1 MNRATKIIELPALTV
16 DLLTANGVLIDN
28 VFASLWREVG
38 MRTLLSRA
46 GFNKRSGTP
55 MSDVM
60 FSLMLW
66 LWLQKE
72 SIGMFARECLQ
83 GAMGKDVLYDT
94 MNREDL
100 NWRKFHEQVAHKA
113 VQTFKASGKKAYVV
127 DDSIKQRFG
136 KKMPGISSHFDHTSG
151 RHMMGQQVLTL
162 GLSCDEGFVPL
173 DSELFISQTKAIDLH
188 EPFEDG
194 RSIAAKR
201 YRTAQQSTKPEMVS
215 AMIKRALN
223 AGIMADYLLADA
235 WFGTKGMIRLT
246 QETALVP
253 VLRMKKNNMK
263 YRLSDYV
270 RGKTVTRELD
280 VRALYKHCVRKAW
293 QPIRGQKYQA
303 KIVDVEL
310 NLAENKE
317 AEEWVKVRLLFV
329 RGNAGDT
336 QATTGKHD
344 WAVFLTTDTK
354 LSSAEILELYAM
366 RWAIE
371 VYFKEAKQHLG
382 FLKEQSNH
390 YAAYIAS
397 IHLTA
402 IRFCLLVIAKQTQG
416 IASIALIRRKLCS
429 NSADISFASKL
440 WQVFRAVITGALD
453 ELRAVLGDAANLVME
468 TIDMHIQ
475 CLFTQVLQLDPKTLR
490 LEAL

>member
-1 MNRATKIIELPALTV
+1 MNRATKIIELPALTA
-16 DLLTANGVLIDN
+16 DLLKANGVLIDN

-38 MRTLLSRA
+38 MRTILSRT

-60 FSLMLW
+60 FNLMLW

-83 GAMGKDVLYDT
+83 GAMGKDVLYET

-100 NWRKFHEQVAHKA
+100 NWRKFHEQVAHKT
-113 VQTFKASGKKAYVV
+113 VQTVKASGKKAYVV

-223 AGIMADYLLADA
+223 AGIMADYLVADA

-246 QETALVP
+246 QETSLVP

-263 YRLSDYV
+263 YRFSDYV
-270 RGKTVTRELD
+270 RGKTVARELD
-280 VRALYKHCVRKAW
+280 LQALYKYCVRKAW

-310 NLAENKE
+310 NLAENKD
-317 AEEWVKVRLLFV
+317 AEKWVKVRLLFV

-336 QATTGKHD
+336 QTTAGKHD
-344 WAVFLTTDTK
+344 WAVFLTTDMN
-354 LSSAEILELYAM
+354 LSSAEILELYAL

-371 VYFKEAKQHLG
+371 VYFKEAKQHL
-382 FLKEQSNH
+382 
-390 YAAYIAS
+390 
-397 IHLTA
+397 
-402 IRFCLLVIAKQTQG
+402 
-416 IASIALIRRKLCS
+416 
-429 NSADISFASKL
+429 
-440 WQVFRAVITGALD
+440 
-453 ELRAVLGDAANLVME
+453 VLSQ
-468 TIDMHIQ
+468 H
-475 CLFTQVLQLDPKTLR
+475 
-490 LEAL
+490 

>member
-1 MNRATKIIELPALTV
+1 M
-16 DLLTANGVLIDN
+16 
-28 VFASLWREVG
+28 
-38 MRTLLSRA
+38 
-46 GFNKRSGTP
+46 
-55 MSDVM
+55 
-60 FSLMLW
+60 
-66 LWLQKE
+66 
-72 SIGMFARECLQ
+72 
-83 GAMGKDVLYDT
+83 
-94 MNREDL
+94 
-100 NWRKFHEQVAHKA
+100 
-113 VQTFKASGKKAYVV
+113 V
-127 DDSIKQRFG
+127 DDSVKARFG

-151 RHMMGQQVLTL
+151 RHVMGQQVLTL

-173 DSELFISQTKAIDLH
+173 DSELFISQTKAIELH

-194 RSIAAKR
+194 RSIVAKR
-201 YRTAQQSTKPEMVS
+201 YRTAQQCTKPEMVS

-235 WFGTKGMIRLT
+235 WFGTKAMIRLT
-246 QETALVP
+246 QETDLVP

-263 YRLSDYV
+263 YRMSEFV
-270 RGKTVTRELD
+270 RGNIVSRELD
-280 VRALYKHCVRKAW
+280 LRALYKRCVRKAW
-293 QPIRGQKYQA
+293 QPIPGQKYQA
-303 KIVDVEL
+303 NVVDVEL
-310 NLAENKE
+310 NLAESKDSE
-317 AEEWVKVRLLFV
+317 QWVKVRLLFV

-344 WAVFLTTDTK
+344 WAVFLTTDTH
-354 LSSAEILELYAM
+354 LSSADMLELYAM

-390 YAAYIAS
+390 YAAYVAS

-416 IASIALIRRKLCS
+416 EASVALMRQKLCS
-429 NSADISFASKL
+429 NSADISFAGKL
-440 WQVFRAVITGALD
+440 WQVFRAVISGALD
-453 ELRAVLGDAANLVME
+453 ELKAVLGDAATLVME
-468 TIDMHIQ
+468 TIDAHIQ